1 MYALNVTKLLSF
13 TGATYIN
20 EHNHGFK
27 LLPVSTGKANAG
39 GEDPRQSESSPA
51 CLRSSGAEP
60 NMFQVPEWNS

>member
-27 LLPVSTGKANAG
+27 LLPVSTGNGWVK
-39 GEDPRQSESSPA
+39 EEVTRQLYKEPL
-51 CLRSSGAEP
+51 CLIVS
-60 NMFQVPEWNS
+60 